1 MWLHAHVGFWTLA
14 LILFIVSYL
23 FQKAGKQTVQKIFHM
38 ILRLDF
44 IAVIITGV
52 KLVSV
57 YYGAGVYGWPT
68 VKGLFGLLLVT
79 MMELILTRGSKNKST
94 GVLWILLLIAIIAVF
109 YIGYGVLG
117 A

>member
-14 LILFIVSYL
+14 LILFVISYL
-23 FQKAGKQTVQKIFHM
+23 LQRSGKKTGQKITQM

-44 IAVIITGV
+44 ILVIITGV

-57 YYGAGVYGWPT
+57 YYGNGVYGWPSI
-68 VKGLFGLLLVT
+68 KGLFGLLLIT
-79 MMELILTRGSKNKST
+79 MMELILTRGSKDKST
-94 GVLWILLLIAIIAVF
+94 GVLWVLLLIAIAAVF
-109 YIGYGVLG
+109 YIGYSVLG